1 MPNNAP
7 DVNVNYG
14 STNSVEANAY
24 KVAEAAENTRTEIM
38 AEIRDQLG
46 RSTEVNPD
54 VTLNVESLGG
64 VDISSGPGALVLDDV
79 LQKLSTIQQTSAQ
92 ILAAKNRSAKEVQ
105 QLMR

>member
-1 MPNNAP
+1 MT
-7 DVNVNYG
+7 DVNYG
-14 STNSVEANAY
+14 AAGSVEANAY
-24 KVAEAAENTRTEIM
+24 KVAEASENTRTGIMQEIKDKLT
-38 AEIRDQLG
+38 AAGGTVD
-46 RSTEVNPD
+46 PD
-54 VTLNVESLGG
+54 ITLSVDMLGG